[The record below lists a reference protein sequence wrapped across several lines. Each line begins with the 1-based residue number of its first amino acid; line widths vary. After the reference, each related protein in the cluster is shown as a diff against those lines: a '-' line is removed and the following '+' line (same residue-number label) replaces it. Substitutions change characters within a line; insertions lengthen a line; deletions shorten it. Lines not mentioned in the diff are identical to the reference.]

1 MPDTVVE
8 RRGNYPDIHKELGAH
23 GQSIIDMKD
32 TITDLSKSVS
42 EVTKEVSEIKTGQ
55 AVVNTKVD
63 SLTGSITKFIEKS
76 DKKDEQRITEDKK
89 NLINRYLVN
98 ATIGSLGTY
107 GVWKAGVFKWLT
119 ALIP

>member
-8 RRGNYPDIHKELGAH
+8 RRGNYPDIQKELGAH

-42 EVTKEVSEIKTGQ
+42 KVTKEVSEIKTGQ

-76 DKKDEQRITEDKK
+76 EKDSEK
-89 NLINRYLVN
+89 NLTTRLQVKALW
-98 ATIGSLGTY
+98 ATIFSGGSYLAWTKGL
-107 GVWKAGVFKWLT
+107 FSSLF
-119 ALIP
+119 